1 MEFTKGCVKTKSAG
15 RVDRPATKRT
25 IMKDK
30 IFSLYG
36 YSSGTD
42 GTYFSGPRVFTQNK
56 DFRTEEQYRYY
67 RECGLNTLLLE
78 GNDPYYG
85 ETWATSQTKK
95 NMDTAYKAGIDKIIV
110 YDKRIFDCS
119 EVRGGLIGE
128 GKRFATCAELESFIE
143 RCIKDYKNHPA
154 FYGIMLVDEPR
165 WFQIEALAQVVK
177 AIKTVAPEIFIH
189 NNILPFYPGHGSLF
203 LEDYDGTTIDDEAV
217 AYRKYVANY
226 LDATGMQYLTYD
238 SYPMRLEPEA
248 GYFIRR
254 EHLQGLQ
261 IAAEE
266 VKKRNIEFYF
276 VCQTQAFYAHD
287 KIVYRAPNEAEMRWQ
302 VNCVLAFGIKSIGY
316 FTYWRKQR
324 NSDLEY
330 FVDGTSFM
338 TQSGEKTPL
347 YFAMQKIHSELK
359 EISDYLL
366 DLKYESSGYY
376 SDLPVPQEHIEPME
390 KGDIERFLDI
400 KGDGKT
406 SLAITRLVNEINGEK
421 VICIFNADDP
431 RGKYAGARNISVK
444 LKQGEIARTFSLK
457 NGFGA
462 AQNEFTLDSGD
473 SVFLVVK

>member
-1 MEFTKGCVKTKSAG
+1 
-15 RVDRPATKRT
+15 
-25 IMKDK
+25 MKDK
-30 IFSLYG
+30 RFMLYG

-42 GTYFSGPRVFTQNK
+42 GTYFSGTRVFTQNK

-67 RECGLNTLLLE
+67 LESGLNTLMLE

-85 ETWATSQTKK
+85 ETWETSQTKK
-95 NMDTAYKAGIDKIIV
+95 NMDTAYKAGIDRIII

-119 EVRGGLIGE
+119 EVRGGLIGD
-128 GKRFATCAELESFIE
+128 GKRFATAEELENFI
-143 RCIKDYKNHPA
+143 RYCIKDYKTHPA
-154 FYGIMLVDEPR
+154 FYGFMLVDEPR
-165 WFQIEALAQVVK
+165 WFQIESLAQVVRATRK
-177 AIKTVAPEIFIH
+177 VAPEVFIQ

-203 LEDYDGTTIDDEAV
+203 LEDYDGTSIDDEAV
-217 AYRKYVANY
+217 AYHKYIQNY
-226 LDATGMQYLTYD
+226 LDATGMPYLMYD

-266 VKKRNIEFYF
+266 VKKRDLSFCF

-287 KIVYRAPNEAEMRWQ
+287 RIVYRAPNEAEMRWQ
-302 VNCVLAFGIKSIGY
+302 INCVLAFGVKSIGY

-338 TQSGEKTPL
+338 TQNGEKTPL
-347 YFAMQKIHSELK
+347 YFAMQKIHSEFK

-376 SDLPVPQEHIEPME
+376 TDLSAPLEHIEPME
-390 KGDIERFLDI
+390 KGDAERFIAI

-406 SLAITRLVNEINGEK
+406 SLVITFLKNEKSGEK
-421 VICIFNADDP
+421 VICLFNANDP
-431 RGKYAGARNISVK
+431 RGKYPEACNITVD
-444 LKQGEIARTFSLK
+444 LKQGEIARVFSLK
-457 NGFGA
+457 SGFGA
-462 AQNEFTLDSGD
+462 AKNEFTLDSGD
-473 SVFLVVK
+473 SVFLIVKQEEK

>member
-1 MEFTKGCVKTKSAG
+1 
-15 RVDRPATKRT
+15 
-25 IMKDK
+25 
-30 IFSLYG
+30 
-36 YSSGTD
+36 
-42 GTYFSGPRVFTQNK
+42 
-56 DFRTEEQYRYY
+56 
-67 RECGLNTLLLE
+67 
-78 GNDPYYG
+78 
-85 ETWATSQTKK
+85 
-95 NMDTAYKAGIDKIIV
+95 
-110 YDKRIFDCS
+110 
-119 EVRGGLIGE
+119 
-128 GKRFATCAELESFIE
+128 
-143 RCIKDYKNHPA
+143 
-154 FYGIMLVDEPR
+154 
-165 WFQIEALAQVVK
+165 
-177 AIKTVAPEIFIH
+177 
-189 NNILPFYPGHGSLF
+189 
-203 LEDYDGTTIDDEAV
+203 
-217 AYRKYVANY
+217 
-226 LDATGMQYLTYD
+226 
-238 SYPMRLEPEA
+238 
-248 GYFIRR
+248 
-254 EHLQGLQ
+254 
-261 IAAEE
+261 
-266 VKKRNIEFYF
+266 
-276 VCQTQAFYAHD
+276 
-287 KIVYRAPNEAEMRWQ
+287 MRWQ

-431 RGKYAGARNISVK
+431 RGKYAWARNISVK